1 MRERLRDDVQP
12 VKRAIY
18 DGLISIRE
26 AFIYLV
32 PVVIF
37 FNLMVLLTT
46 TLKGMI
52 GLDLNQLEHFSFN
65 TYLNFNTFQFFIFTR
80 PNYNFELFL

>member
-1 MRERLRDDVQP
+1 MKEYHMRERLRDDVQP

-65 TYLNFNTFQFFIFTR
+65 TYLNFNKM
-80 PNYNFELFL
+80 